1 MFHLNFL
8 VLKVLLC
15 SMKKLSRLFI
25 LAGGTFLMAFCMESN
40 SKPMNENKISLHEY
54 TVDDINGDT
63 YDFSQLKGKKVMVVN
78 TASKCGLTPQ
88 YEALEALYKS
98 YESSNFIIV
107 AFPSNNFMGQE
118 PGSDADI
125 LTFCKKNYG
134 VTFPL
139 MSKVDVKGKG
149 KCAVYKFLTDKS
161 LNGLQDSEVKWNFQ
175 KYLIDENGFLNKVIP
190 PRTAPNDPEII
201 AWIKN

>member
-1 MFHLNFL
+1 
-8 VLKVLLC
+8 
-15 SMKKLSRLFI
+15 MKKLSI
-25 LAGGTFLMAFCMESN
+25 LSLLSCVVFLMAFCMESN
-40 SKPMNENKISLHEY
+40 SNTTSENKVSLHEY
-54 TVDDINGDT
+54 SVEDINGNRF
-63 YDFSQLKGKKVMVVN
+63 DFSELKGKKVMVVN

-88 YEALEALYKS
+88 YEALETLYKS

-118 PGSDADI
+118 PGSDAEI

-139 MSKVDVKGKG
+139 MSKVDVKGKD
-149 KCAVYKFLTDKS
+149 KCSVYRFLTQKS
-161 LNGLQDSEVKWNFQ
+161 LNGLKDSEVKWNFQ
-175 KYLIDENGFLNKVIP
+175 KYLVNENGFLDKVIA
-190 PRTAPNDPEII
+190 PRIAPNDPEII

>member
-8 VLKVLLC
+8 RLNVLLC
-15 SMKKLSRLFI
+15 RMKKLSMLCLLSGI
-25 LAGGTFLMAFCMESN
+25 IFLMAFCMESN
-40 SKPMNENKISLHEY
+40 SDAISENKTSLHEY
-54 TVDDINGDT
+54 SVEDINGNRF
-63 YDFSQLKGKKVMVVN
+63 DFSKLKGKKVMVVN

-88 YEALEALYKS
+88 YEALESLYKS

-118 PGSDADI
+118 PRSDAEI

-139 MSKVDVKGKG
+139 MSKVDVKGKN
-149 KCAVYKFLTDKS
+149 KCSVYRFLTQKS
-161 LNGLQDSEVKWNFQ
+161 LNGLKDSEVKWNFQ
-175 KYLIDENGFLNKVIP
+175 KYLVNENGFLDKVIA
-190 PRTAPNDPEII
+190 PRIAPNDPEII

>member
-1 MFHLNFL
+1 
-8 VLKVLLC
+8 
-15 SMKKLSRLFI
+15 MKKVRLLFI
-25 LAGGTFLMAFCMESN
+25 LASGIFLMAFCMESS

-54 TVDDINGDT
+54 AVEDINGDT
-63 YDFSQLKGKKVMVVN
+63 YAFSQLKGKKVMVVN

-88 YEALEALYKS
+88 YEALEALYKT

-118 PGSDADI
+118 PGSDAEI

-149 KCAVYKFLTDKS
+149 KCSVYKFLTEKS

-175 KYLIDENGFLNKVIP
+175 KYLIDEKGFLNKVIS

-201 AWIKN
+201 AWIEN

>member
-1 MFHLNFL
+1 M
-8 VLKVLLC
+8 LLC
-15 SMKKLSRLFI
+15 CMKKITYFFI
-25 LAGGTFLMAFCMESN
+25 FFCGMFLMAFCMESK

-54 TVDDINGDT
+54 SVEDINGDRF
-63 YDFSQLKGKKVMVVN
+63 DFSKLKGKKVMVVN

-88 YEALEALYKS
+88 YEALEALYKTYAS
-98 YESSNFIIV
+98 KNFTIV

-118 PGSDADI
+118 PGSDAEI

-139 MSKVDVKGKG
+139 MSKVDVKGKD
-149 KCAVYKFLTDKS
+149 KCSVYQFLTQKS
-161 LNGLQDSEVKWNFQ
+161 LNGLKDSEVKWNFQ
-175 KYLIDENGFLNKVIP
+175 KYLVDENGFLEHVIS
-190 PRTAPNDPEII
+190 PRIAPNDSEII

>member
-8 VLKVLLC
+8 RLNVLLC
-15 SMKKLSRLFI
+15 RMKKLSMLCLLSGI
-25 LAGGTFLMAFCMESN
+25 IFLMAFCMESN
-40 SKPMNENKISLHEY
+40 SNAISENKTSLHEY
-54 TVDDINGDT
+54 SVEDINGNRF
-63 YDFSQLKGKKVMVVN
+63 DFSKLKGKKVMVVN

-88 YEALEALYKS
+88 YEALESLYKS

-118 PGSDADI
+118 PRSDAEI

-139 MSKVDVKGKG
+139 MSKVDVKGKD
-149 KCAVYKFLTDKS
+149 KCSVYRFLTQKS
-161 LNGLQDSEVKWNFQ
+161 LNGLKDSEVKWNFQ
-175 KYLIDENGFLNKVIP
+175 KYLVNENGFLDKVIA
-190 PRTAPNDPEII
+190 PRIAPNDPEII

>member
-8 VLKVLLC
+8 VLKLLLC
-15 SMKKLSRLFI
+15 GMKKLSLLFI
-25 LAGGTFLMAFCMESN
+25 LASGIFLMAFCMESN

-54 TVDDINGDT
+54 TVEDINGDT
-63 YDFSQLKGKKVMVVN
+63 YDLSQLKGKKVMVVN

-88 YEALEALYKS
+88 YEALEALYKT
-98 YESSNFIIV
+98 YQSSGFTIV

-118 PGSDADI
+118 PGSDAEI

-139 MSKVDVKGKG
+139 MSKVDVKGKD
-149 KCAVYKFLTDKS
+149 KCSVYKFLTQKS

-175 KYLIDENGFLNKVIP
+175 KYLIDKNGFLDRVMS

>member
-1 MFHLNFL
+1 MFHLNFI

-15 SMKKLSRLFI
+15 NMKKLSILFI
-25 LAGGTFLMAFCMESN
+25 LASGIFLMAFCMESN

-54 TVDDINGDT
+54 TVEDINGDS
-63 YDFSQLKGKKVMVVN
+63 YDFSKLKGKKVMVVN

-88 YEALEALYKS
+88 YEALEALYKT
-98 YESSNFIIV
+98 YGSSDFTIV

-149 KCAVYKFLTDKS
+149 KCAVYKFLTEKS
-161 LNGLQDSEVKWNFQ
+161 LNGLKDSEVKWNFQ
-175 KYLIDENGFLNKVIP
+175 KYLIDENGFLELVIP
-190 PRTAPNDPEII
+190 SRTAPNDPEII

>member
-1 MFHLNFL
+1 
-8 VLKVLLC
+8 
-15 SMKKLSRLFI
+15 
-25 LAGGTFLMAFCMESN
+25 MESN
-40 SKPMNENKISLHEY
+40 SKPMNDKISLHEY
-54 TVDDINGDT
+54 IVEDINGDS
-63 YDFSQLKGKKVMVVN
+63 YDFSKLKGKKVMVVN

-88 YEALEALYKS
+88 YEALEALYKA
-98 YESSNFIIV
+98 YGSSDFTIV

-149 KCAVYKFLTDKS
+149 KCSVYKFLTDKS
-161 LNGLQDSEVKWNFQ
+161 LNGLKDSEVKWNFQ
-175 KYLIDENGFLNKVIP
+175 KYLIGRDGKLEKIIT
-190 PRTAPNDPEII
+190 PRTSPMCDEII
-201 AWIKN
+201 EWVNEKVLAAN

>member
-1 MFHLNFL
+1 MFHLNFI
-8 VLKVLLC
+8 VLKVLLYN
-15 SMKKLSRLFI
+15 MKKFNILFI
-25 LAGGTFLMAFCMESN
+25 LASGIFLMAFCMESN

-54 TVDDINGDT
+54 IVEDINGDS
-63 YDFSQLKGKKVMVVN
+63 YDFSKLKGKKVMVVN

-88 YEALEALYKS
+88 YEALEALYKA
-98 YESSNFIIV
+98 YGSSDFTIV

-118 PGSDADI
+118 PGSDAEI

-149 KCAVYKFLTDKS
+149 KCSVYKFLTEKS
-161 LNGLQDSEVKWNFQ
+161 LNGLKDSEVKWNFQ
-175 KYLIDENGFLNKVIP
+175 KYLIDENGFLELVIP